1 MATTTTTWLIM
12 EKQYWSQYKVG
23 RPPNLG
29 VVELDAASK
38 AKRPGGSLDCEVHL
52 IVLTLGGVDVEVGPG
67 GRGHDHF
74 HRHHYHV
81 WFYPH
86 RNYL

>member
-1 MATTTTTWLIM
+1 MATTTTTSLIIA
-12 EKQYWSQYKVG
+12 KQDWNQHKVG
-23 RPPNLG
+23 RPPNLS

-52 IVLTLGGVDVEVGPG
+52 IVLTLGGVDVEVRPG
-67 GRGHDHF
+67 GRGDDHF
-74 HRHHYHV
+74 HRDHYQV